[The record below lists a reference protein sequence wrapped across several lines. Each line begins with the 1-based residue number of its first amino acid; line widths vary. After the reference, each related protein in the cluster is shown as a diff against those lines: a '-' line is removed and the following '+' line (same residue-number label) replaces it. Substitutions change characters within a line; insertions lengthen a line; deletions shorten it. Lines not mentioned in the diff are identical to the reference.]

1 MSNRLRGGNEWDI
14 IGEKEVRYMELED
27 LTLDELYEV
36 REQILAD
43 IADLD
48 EKMPFDEGCDAFNRW
63 AEEHEDMEDLLDDV
77 VDRIEELGGKLP

>member
-1 MSNRLRGGNEWDI
+1 
-14 IGEKEVRYMELED
+14 MELEE

-36 REQILAD
+36 REQILTD

-48 EKMPFDEGCDAFNRW
+48 GKMPFDEGSDAFADW

-77 VDRIEELGGKLP
+77 VERIEALGGKLS